1 MDKRKVI
8 SILLLGLAAFIWGS
22 AFVAQS
28 VGMDYIGPYTFT
40 AMRSFLGAVALL
52 PVILWMDKGKN
63 NDRSLKEVDRH
74 QEDKIKAN
82 NKMLYVGGICCGTA
96 MAIASSLQQIG
107 IKYTTVGKA
116 GFITALYI
124 VIVPILGV
132 FLNKK
137 VRTVVWFSV
146 ILALVGLY
154 FITMTDNLTLQ
165 KGDYYMLL
173 CAFFYSIHILV
184 IDYFSPIV
192 DGIRM
197 SCIQLF
203 VCGILCSIPML
214 VMEHPQVSSIIAAGT
229 PILYAGI
236 LSSGIAFTLQI
247 VAQKNV
253 NPVIASLICSL
264 ESVFAVLC
272 GWIILKENL
281 TLKELFGCVIVFAA
295 IILAQM
301 PERKVE
307 RTYKN
312 RKDAI

>member
-1 MDKRKVI
+1 MDKRRVI

-28 VGMDYIGPYTFT
+28 VGMDYIGPFTFA
-40 AMRSFLGAVALL
+40 AMRSFLGGLALL
-52 PVILWMDKGKN
+52 PVILWMDKKKN
-63 NDRSLKEVDRH
+63 KDRSSKQGDRPR
-74 QEDKIKAN
+74 KI
-82 NKMLYVGGICCGTA
+82 LFVGGICCGTA

-107 IKYTTVGKA
+107 MKYTTVGKA

-132 FLNKK
+132 FLKKK
-137 VRTVVWFSV
+137 VRPLVWFSV
-146 ILALVGLY
+146 ILAVIGLY
-154 FITMTDNLTLQ
+154 FITMTDTLTLE

-173 CAFFYSIHILV
+173 CAFFFSIHILV
-184 IDYFSPIV
+184 IDYFSPKV

-203 VCGILCSIPML
+203 FCGILCSIPML
-214 VMEHPQVSSIIAAGT
+214 IVEHPQISNIIAAGI

-236 LSSGIAFTLQI
+236 MSSGIAFTLQI
-247 VAQKNV
+247 VGQKNV
-253 NPVIASLICSL
+253 NHVLASLICSL

-281 TLKELFGCVIVFAA
+281 TSKELIGCFIVFTS
-295 IILAQM
+295 IVLAQM
-301 PERKVE
+301 PERK
-307 RTYKN
+307 KQ
-312 RKDAI
+312 K